1 MDYYLLLKNK
11 IKITEIPI
19 SLNKRQNGKSK
30 LNFKILYLI
39 IKQVFFY
46 LKK

>member
-19 SLNKRQNGKSK
+19 SLNKNKMEKVS
-30 LNFKILYLI
+30 LIL
-39 IKQVFFY
+39 KFY
-46 LKK
+46 I